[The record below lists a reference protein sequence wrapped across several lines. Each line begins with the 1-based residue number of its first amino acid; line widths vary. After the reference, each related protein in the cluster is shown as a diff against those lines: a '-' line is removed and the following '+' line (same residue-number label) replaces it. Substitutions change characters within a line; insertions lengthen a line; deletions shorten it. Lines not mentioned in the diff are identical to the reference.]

1 MSANSFL
8 DKPLLKVSR
17 PVAACS
23 RCRTAKIKCDGKLP
37 ACSACERVG
46 KASTCSGASDEFARG
61 KERSYVASLEG
72 YCERLEKQIAS
83 LRYRKESF
91 STDEIGTVRES
102 SITTGSSPDCVAQSH
117 RKEVSDIDDLVG
129 DFGFLS
135 VNATSRDFHGI
146 TSSTSFANL
155 LLSLA
160 IAEPL
165 PKLSSQLLPSRH
177 EITPLLRHYF
187 DNLYTQLPFFVET
200 SFWTSVDAVYQSG
213 GRFAKPFDHWILRL
227 VLAISSASTSYQPGD
242 GDHQRALSLISGA
255 LKYAEEVLRPGSVVG
270 IQGILLLAQYSFFD
284 PNYFR
289 SWYLV
294 GTAVR
299 AMVDLGLHQDPPLE
313 VLSTPDRLDIRRIVY
328 HCVYCLDRGVS
339 TALERTL
346 SFSDGSV
353 NVALPSVTTAPGFA
367 LADAS
372 DVFLH
377 SAQPA
382 WHIVK
387 VRQILS
393 TAYHNKYEYENEASL
408 PNATSTWSLCYKAQ
422 EWLENAPQKT
432 VGPFTIL
439 YTLESLYTTV
449 IILSP
454 MHRFIGTS
462 DYSKVLLFERCMDYI
477 RKLHQILESP
487 SLVPLMTYL
496 DIQRAY
502 QVSSWFLDLLDR
514 HSELVLNPSVPPLP
528 NIPFETPEPPM
539 INNKDRANCHARA
552 IVCLDYT
559 QDLLQYCLRK
569 WGIATLLD
577 AFQTVSASAR
587 KRLMQS
593 PAIYI
598 PGAGHYV
605 AGPPLHP
612 SAGGG
617 YPSYDLGHYGL

>member
-1 MSANSFL
+1 MLHAFHMNLSHCPSAI
-8 DKPLLKVSR
+8 R
-17 PVAACS
+17 
-23 RCRTAKIKCDGKLP
+23 
-37 ACSACERVG
+37 
-46 KASTCSGASDEFARG
+46 DEFARG

-83 LRYRKESF
+83 LRYRKESL

-102 SITTGSSPDCVAQSH
+102 SITSASSPDCVAQSH

-160 IAEPL
+160 IADPL
-165 PKLSSQLLPSRH
+165 PKLSSQPLPSRH

-242 GDHQRALSLISGA
+242 GDHQRGLSLISGA

-284 PNYFR
+284 PNHFR

-346 SFSDGSV
+346 SFSDASV

-367 LADAS
+367 DSS

-377 SAQPA
+377 SVQPA

-387 VRQILS
+387 IRQIMS
-393 TAYHNKYEYENEASL
+393 TAYQNKYDYENEASL
-408 PNATSTWSLCYKAQ
+408 PNSISTWSLCYKAQ
-422 EWLENAPQKT
+422 EWLDNAPQNT
-432 VGPFTIL
+432 AGPFTIL
-439 YTLESLYTTV
+439 YALESLYTTI

-454 MHRFIGTS
+454 MHRFTGTS

-477 RKLHQILESP
+477 RKLHQILETP

-502 QVSSWFLDLLDR
+502 QISSWFLDLLDR

-539 INNKDRANCHARA
+539 INNKDRVNCHARA
-552 IVCLDYT
+552 VVCLDYT

-587 KRLMQS
+587 KQLMQS

-598 PGAGHYV
+598 PGAGPYV

-617 YPSYDLGHYGL
+617 YPGYDLGHYGL

>member
-1 MSANSFL
+1 MLHAFHMILSHCPSAI
-8 DKPLLKVSR
+8 R
-17 PVAACS
+17 
-23 RCRTAKIKCDGKLP
+23 
-37 ACSACERVG
+37 
-46 KASTCSGASDEFARG
+46 DEFARG

-72 YCERLEKQIAS
+72 YNERLEKQIAS
-83 LRYRKESF
+83 LRYRKESS

-102 SITTGSSPDCVAQSH
+102 SITSVSSPDCVAQSH

-155 LLSLA
+155 LLSMA

-165 PKLSSQLLPSRH
+165 PKLSSQSLPSRH

-200 SFWTSVDAVYQSG
+200 TFWTSVDAVYQSG

-255 LKYAEEVLRPGSVVG
+255 LKYAEEVLRPGSVTG
-270 IQGILLLAQYSFFD
+270 IQGILLLAQYSFYD
-284 PNYFR
+284 PNHFR

-313 VLSTPDRLDIRRIVY
+313 ELSTPDRLDIRRIVY

-387 VRQILS
+387 IRQILS

-408 PNATSTWSLCYKAQ
+408 PNATSTWTLCYKAQ
-422 EWLENAPQKT
+422 EWLENAPQNT
-432 VGPFTIL
+432 AGPFTIL

-454 MHRFIGTS
+454 MHRYIGTS

-477 RKLHQILESP
+477 RKLHQILETP

-514 HSELVLNPSVPPLP
+514 HSELVLNRSVPPLP
-528 NIPFETPEPPM
+528 NIPFEIPEPPA
-539 INNKDRANCHARA
+539 IDNKDRLNCHARA
-552 IVCLDYT
+552 SVCLDYT
-559 QDLLQYCLRK
+559 QDLLQFCLRK
-569 WGIATLLD
+569 WGIATLLET
-577 AFQTVSASAR
+577 FQTISASAR
-587 KRLMQS
+587 ERLMQS
-593 PAIYI
+593 PAIYV
-598 PGAGHYV
+598 PGAGPYV
-605 AGPPLHP
+605 TGPPLPP
-612 SAGGG
+612 SAGSG
-617 YPSYDLGHYGL
+617 YPGYHHGHYGL

>member
-1 MSANSFL
+1 MSLSINSYTDNAQFLMDAGLAIPNSKNLSLPEAANIGIGVETAAL
-8 DKPLLKVSR
+8 RIPGGCKIPLPDPESLHVLKDEWAV
-17 PVAACS
+17 VL
-23 RCRTAKIKCDGKLP
+23 G
-37 ACSACERVG
+37 
-46 KASTCSGASDEFARG
+46 GASNVGRFGIELSKLCG
-61 KERSYVASLEG
+61 YKVVASCGAKSVEVVV
-72 YCERLEKQIAS
+72 
-83 LRYRKESF
+83 
-91 STDEIGTVRES
+91 STDGMSLHAMIIGVLK
-102 SITTGSSPDCVAQSH
+102 GQSY
-117 RKEVSDIDDLVG
+117 R
-129 DFGFLS
+129 S

-165 PKLSSQLLPSRH
+165 PKLSPQPLPSRH

-227 VLAISSASTSYQPGD
+227 VLATSSASTSYQPGD

-270 IQGILLLAQYSFFD
+270 IQGILLLAQYSFLD
-284 PNYFR
+284 PNHFR

-299 AMVDLGLHQDPPLE
+299 AMIDLGLHQDPPLE
-313 VLSTPDRLDIRRIVY
+313 VLSTPDRLDVRRIVY

-346 SFSDGSV
+346 SFSDESV

-367 LADAS
+367 LADS
-372 DVFLH
+372 SNVFLH

-382 WHIVK
+382 WHMVK
-387 VRQILS
+387 IRQIMS
-393 TAYHNKYEYENEASL
+393 TAYQNKYYYENEAAL
-408 PNATSTWSLCYKAQ
+408 PNPTSTWSLCYKAQ
-422 EWLENAPQKT
+422 EWLDNAPQNT
-432 VGPFTIL
+432 AGPFTIL

-477 RKLHQILESP
+477 RKLHQILETP
-487 SLVPLMTYL
+487 SLLPLMTYH

-502 QVSSWFLDLLDR
+502 QVSSRFLDLLDR

-528 NIPFETPEPPM
+528 NIPFETPEPPI
-539 INNKDRANCHARA
+539 INNKDRVNCHARA

-577 AFQTVSASAR
+577 TFQAVSASAR

-598 PGAGHYV
+598 PGAGPYV

-617 YPSYDLGHYGL
+617 YPGYDLGHYGP